1 MAEEWFIATYLWY
14 VFCLEIHRGA
24 LSLLK
29 IKIVSYLSLVDCV
42 SFLSIGMSKFFVFWF
57 AIPQFLIWFFYIPWY
72 AIFYNPFDQE
82 WRIEKYIE
90 FNSCL
95 HNIFFQSSTHDPN
108 HSKLKRFFYSMLWI
122 FAFSKNTK
130 ASLQHFLYGTIIRK
144 NPSLCLF
151 RSSGIV

>member
-95 HNIFFQSSTHDPN
+95 HNIFFQSSTHD
-108 HSKLKRFFYSMLWI
+108 KLVAWFLRTEFQ
-122 FAFSKNTK
+122 
-130 ASLQHFLYGTIIRK
+130 SLQKKKRKRK
-144 NPSLCLF
+144 NRIEGTKKSLIF
-151 RSSGIV
+151 

>member
-1 MAEEWFIATYLWY
+1 MGDSQLKLVLI
-14 VFCLEIHRGA
+14 
-24 LSLLK
+24 LS
-29 IKIVSYLSLVDCV
+29 
-42 SFLSIGMSKFFVFWF
+42 
-57 AIPQFLIWFFYIPWY
+57 IPQFLIWFFYIPWY

-82 WRIEKYIE
+82 WRIEKNIE

-108 HSKLKRFFYSMLWI
+108 HSKLKRFFYSMLCF

-144 NPSLCLF
+144 NPTFNDGRISDTRESWDRCFTFGMIWGYHYACFAVQELYNE
-151 RSSGIV
+151 RSMSKNSVSGPI

>member
-1 MAEEWFIATYLWY
+1 MLGININ
-14 VFCLEIHRGA
+14 VFKI
-24 LSLLK
+24 
-29 IKIVSYLSLVDCV
+29 IKIQY
-42 SFLSIGMSKFFVFWF
+42 FLLLRQSKQKRRLQPS
-57 AIPQFLIWFFYIPWY
+57 AKPRPKHIPQFLIWFFYIPWY

-82 WRIEKYIE
+82 WRIEKNIE

-108 HSKLKRFFYSMLWI
+108 HSKLKRFFYSMLCF

-144 NPSLCLF
+144 KPN
-151 RSSGIV
+151 I